1 MALAEPFSLPLE
13 KSGPTIRMS
22 SYQESHN
29 RFQYNNLRQRG
40 FGSLLANIYFSFM
53 GKRLNCMILIT
64 KFNFQD
70 LSNLDDFI
78 VFLCWLM

>member
-13 KSGPTIRMS
+13 KSGPKTRMS

-29 RFQYNNLRQRG
+29 RFQYNKSKAER

-53 GKRLNCMILIT
+53 GKLLNCVILIT
-64 KFNFQD
+64 KFNFQ
-70 LSNLDDFI
+70 
-78 VFLCWLM
+78 